1 MSESRLYPVR
11 PLLAASL
18 AVFRN
23 NRVLLAQRFVPPME
37 NRFTL
42 PGGLVEPG
50 ESLSDAA
57 LREMHEEVG
66 VEAKILGFNQHV
78 EVIERDPDGAV
89 KRHYVIASFVGVWL
103 AGEGTTGPEAQA
115 VVWVDRDGLRDL
127 PITDHLLPLLNSAWS
142 IAERAGVITGPASPG
157 RCHASAPRSAIK

>member
-1 MSESRLYPVR
+1 MSDDRLYPLR

-50 ESLSDAA
+50 ESLSEAA
-57 LREMHEEVG
+57 LREMREEVG
-66 VEAKILGFNQHV
+66 VEARILGFNRHV
-78 EVIERDPDGAV
+78 EIVERDPDGAV
-89 KRHYVIASFVGVWL
+89 KRHYVIASFVGSWL
-103 AGEGTTGPEAQA
+103 AGEGVIGPEAQA
-115 VVWVDRDGLRDL
+115 VVWVDRGGLRDL
-127 PITDHLLPLLNSAWS
+127 PVSEHLLPLLDAAWV
-142 IAERAGVITGPASPG
+142 IAERAGAVTAASSPAS
-157 RCHASAPRSAIK
+157 AA

>member
-1 MSESRLYPVR
+1 MTDDRLYPRR

-18 AVFRN
+18 AVFRD

-50 ESLSDAA
+50 ESLSEAA
-57 LREMHEEVG
+57 LREMREEVG
-66 VEAKILGFNQHV
+66 VEARILGFNRHV
-78 EVIERDPDGAV
+78 EIVERDREGAV
-89 KRHYVIASFVGVWL
+89 KRHYVIASFVGCWL
-103 AGEGTTGPEAQA
+103 AGEGVIGPEAQA

-127 PITDHLLPLLNSAWS
+127 PVSDDLRPVLDGAWA
-142 IAERAGVITGPASPG
+142 IAERAGAVTPRPAS
-157 RCHASAPRSAIK
+157 AA